1 MATVQKTEAVNAMK
15 DGQAQTAAS
24 KGTPFMIFPVLT
36 QCSKYTMS
44 YNTEFETSTVIFCR
58 EGVPGVQPC

>member
-1 MATVQKTEAVNAMK
+1 MVNVWKTEPVNATK

-36 QCSKYTMS
+36 QCSKYKCHTIQS
-44 YNTEFETSTVIFCR
+44 FELL
-58 EGVPGVQPC
+58 Q